1 MAANK
6 GPTKEK
12 RIANII
18 AGLSIVLSVVGVV
31 LTIYLNLPNERDAWL
46 TGVNALLGSIVYSVL
61 AVLIISRHPRHMIGW
76 LFLIVG
82 FSLALVNFMNGLFSL
97 VEISPTSLPVTYL
110 IDLLSSIAW
119 MPAFFI
125 PITLVLLFYPNG
137 RLPSKQWRPI
147 ALAAVVG
154 LLGQIVS
161 IIFRPWPF
169 EAQDIISSYN
179 PLAITGSER
188 FFDLVNELSGA
199 ILAIALIGSLTALV
213 VRFYKSRGI
222 ERLQM
227 KWLVYTV
234 GVGLSIV
241 LLLSPFPGTQESIL
255 PIIFLLM
262 PIVIAIIIGMAI
274 LRYRLF
280 DIDVIIRRTL
290 QYAIVT
296 GILVLIYFGLVIML
310 QALFST
316 VGDQES
322 PIFIVISTLV
332 IAGLFNPLRK
342 RIQNIIDR
350 RFYRKKYH
358 AEQALAQFSAAARD
372 EVDLDRLSAALV
384 EVVQETMQPSSVGLM
399 LISKKK

>member
-1 MAANK
+1 LAANK
-6 GPTKEK
+6 GPTIEK
-12 RIANII
+12 RIAKII
-18 AGLSIVLSVVGVV
+18 AGLSIVLLLVGVV
-31 LTIYLNLPNERDAWL
+31 LVIYFNLPNERDAWL

-137 RLPSKQWRPI
+137 RLPSKRWWPI

-161 IIFRPWPF
+161 IVFRPWPF

-179 PLAITGSER
+179 PLAIAGSER

-199 ILAIALIGSLTALV
+199 IFAIALIGSLTALV

-234 GVGLSIV
+234 GVGLSIL
-241 LLLSPFPGTQESIL
+241 LLLSPFPGTHDSIL
-255 PIIFLLM
+255 PIIFLFL
-262 PIVIAIIIGMAI
+262 PILIAITIGIAI

-296 GILVLIYFGLVIML
+296 GTTIAHIHCHLYPGHCRPF
-310 QALFST
+310 QPPAFT
-316 VGDQES
+316 HPKHHRS
-322 PIFIVISTLV
+322 PL
-332 IAGLFNPLRK
+332 
-342 RIQNIIDR
+342 
-350 RFYRKKYH
+350 
-358 AEQALAQFSAAARD
+358 
-372 EVDLDRLSAALV
+372 LS
-384 EVVQETMQPSSVGLM
+384 
-399 LISKKK
+399 